1 MHPRTRPALAVL
13 ALTTALTLSLT
24 ACGTESGANAAA
36 QGSGSGAPVDGGDL
50 TFAIANDPISLN
62 PSGTGSGNDTFSV
75 TRQLVDSLIWQ
86 DPKDGSLKPW
96 LATKWSANADA
107 TVFTFTL
114 RDGVTFSD
122 GSPFTATSVKD
133 TFDDAVK
140 AGALSQAASLLAG
153 YKESKVTGKHT
164 LEVHFSKPNAAF
176 PQAASSVALG
186 ARGSSRIETLPALE
200 IDEFLRT
207 LE

>member
-62 PSGTGSGNDTFSV
+62 PSGTGSGNDTFYV

-164 LEVHFSKPNAAF
+164 LEAPYRHSPAADL
-176 PQAASSVALG
+176 S
-186 ARGSSRIETLPALE
+186 
-200 IDEFLRT
+200 
-207 LE
+207 